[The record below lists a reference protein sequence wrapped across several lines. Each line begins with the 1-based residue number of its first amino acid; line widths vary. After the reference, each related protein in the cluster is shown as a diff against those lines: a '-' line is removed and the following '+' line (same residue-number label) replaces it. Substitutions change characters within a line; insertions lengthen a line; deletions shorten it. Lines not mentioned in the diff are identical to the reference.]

1 MIFWNIFHII
11 IARGYRETLPARRC
25 LQRAVRYIIN
35 NPYLFGNA
43 SDTTAVPWKL
53 LFCNRDCS
61 CRFLTWRL
69 RRICGVEGSTPFR
82 ANGSSVGRVHN
93 MMVRQSSLRFESAQ
107 ENAFI
112 PKSGTAVR
120 TAAMQFGLLP
130 AGRGYR
136 SKELPQN
143 NSNRTA
149 GIILRQFLR
158 RKGEQQPAEDISP
171 VLPSPQDL
179 TADHRI
185 TAGISGRGPALPP
198 GLLPNRAALQPAF
211 HPAMQMSDRA
221 EGALHQQPCLRI
233 RLKDEG

>member
-1 MIFWNIFHII
+1 
-11 IARGYRETLPARRC
+11 
-25 LQRAVRYIIN
+25 
-35 NPYLFGNA
+35 
-43 SDTTAVPWKL
+43 
-53 LFCNRDCS
+53 
-61 CRFLTWRL
+61 
-69 RRICGVEGSTPFR
+69 
-82 ANGSSVGRVHN
+82 
-93 MMVRQSSLRFESAQ
+93 
-107 ENAFI
+107 
-112 PKSGTAVR
+112 
-120 TAAMQFGLLP
+120 MQFGLLP

-171 VLPSPQDL
+171 VLPGPQDL